1 MAKVRLLF
9 VCVENSCRSQM
20 AEGFARQ
27 YGGEAVDVHSAGS
40 APSGKVN
47 PQAVELMRERDI
59 DIDGQRSTGL
69 DDLPSAGWDWVV
81 TMGCGD
87 ACPHLAAKNHAAG
100 WLMTRSTCRQ
110 RNLGPCGTMSSGAW
124 RCFCA
129 SAASQSISS
138 EPNRFSDADIPSVS
152 VL

>member
-20 AEGFARQ
+20 AEGFARH

-59 DIDGQRSTGL
+59 DIEGQRSNGL
-69 DDLPSAGWDWVV
+69 DNLPSAGWDWVV

-87 ACPHLAAKNHAAG
+87 ACPQLPTKNRADWQVDDPFDLPIERFRAVRDDIERRVAA
-100 WLMTRSTCRQ
+100 LLRE
-110 RNLGPCGTMSSGAW
+110 CGL
-124 RCFCA
+124 
-129 SAASQSISS
+129 
-138 EPNRFSDADIPSVS
+138 SVD
-152 VL
+152 L

>member
-20 AEGFARQ
+20 AEGFARH

-59 DIDGQRSTGL
+59 DIEGQRSNGL

-87 ACPHLAAKNHAAG
+87 ACPHLAAKNRADWQVDDPFDLPIEEFRAVRDDVERRVAV
-100 WLMTRSTCRQ
+100 LLRE
-110 RNLGPCGTMSSGAW
+110 CGL
-124 RCFCA
+124 
-129 SAASQSISS
+129 
-138 EPNRFSDADIPSVS
+138 SVD
-152 VL
+152 L